1 MESQPLFTDDAVIF
15 GLLMISLGVVF
26 YTESKTSG
34 FWYKFYKIV
43 PGLFVAYF
51 LPAILTTANIISPEW
66 ETVNTAGK
74 VIKEKSQLY
83 YVASRFLLP
92 AALVLMTLSIDL
104 KAVFNLG
111 SKALIMFFT
120 GTIGIIIGGPIAIL
134 LISIVSPETVGG
146 IGFDAVWRGLST
158 LAGSW
163 IGGGAN
169 QTAMLEIY
177 KYNPAKYGGMVFVD
191 IVVANVWMAILL
203 IGIGKKDKINK
214 WLKADTSAIEELK
227 LKVSKFSQSVRRN
240 PTLTDFMIILA
251 IGFGTVGFAHF
262 SGKFIGD
269 FFSNIVASFE
279 SETWKNVFSFLGS
292 KFFWLISISTIVAIL
307 LSFTKAKNYEGA
319 GASKVGS
326 IFIYILVATIGMK
339 MDLSQIFD
347 NTGLIVIGFVW
358 MTIHAGLLILVAKLI
373 KAPYFFLAIGSQ
385 ANVGGA
391 ASAPIVAAAFHPSL
405 ATVGVLLA
413 VFGYAIGTVGA
424 IACTILLELASK
436 V

>member
-1 MESQPLFTDDAVIF
+1 MREPIFTNDAIVF
-15 GLLMISLGVVF
+15 GILMISLGFVF
-26 YTESKTSG
+26 YTESIKSG
-34 FWYKFYKIV
+34 FWHKYYKIV
-43 PGLFVAYF
+43 PGLFMAYF
-51 LPAILTTANIISPEW
+51 VPALFTTFGVIAPDW
-66 ETVNTAGK
+66 ETTNALGETVSK
-74 VIKEKSQLY
+74 SSQLY

-104 KAVFNLG
+104 KAIFNLG

-120 GTIGIIIGGPIAIL
+120 GTVGIIIGGPLAIL
-134 LISIVSPETVGG
+134 LISIFSPATVGG
-146 IGFDAVWRGLST
+146 ADFDAVWRGLST

-177 KYNPAKYGGMVFVD
+177 KYNPQKYGGMVFVD
-191 IVVANVWMAILL
+191 IVIANVWMAILL

-214 WLKADTSAIEELK
+214 WLGADTTAIEELK
-227 LKVSKFSQSVRRN
+227 EKVIKFTQKVKRN
-240 PTLTDFMIILA
+240 PSLTDLMIMLGIA
-251 IGFGTVGFAHF
+251 FGTVGFGHF
-262 SGKFIGD
+262 VSSYVSV
-269 FFSNIVASFE
+269 FFKDLVAGIE
-279 SETWKNVFSFLGS
+279 SETWKNVFTFLGS
-292 KFFWLISISTIVAIL
+292 SFFWLISISTIIAVI

-319 GASKVGS
+319 GASKIGS

-339 MDLSQIFD
+339 MDLAMIFD
-347 NTGLIVIGFVW
+347 NLGLIAIGAVW

-373 KAPYFFLAIGSQ
+373 KAPYFFLAVGSQ

-391 ASAPIVAAAFHPSL
+391 ASAPIVASAFHPSL

-424 IACTILLELASK
+424 ILCTILLELASK